1 MNPTTRQH
9 RHSVAVLTVVAL
21 ALGVGCFAV
30 AGAYAL
36 EARQPGSQT
45 QRSLPLPSPR
55 AIARAA
61 ALPTATQGRQMPR
74 PVRILI
80 PAIGVSAPVIPL
92 HLNRNKTL
100 QVPKSFSQT
109 GWFVGGPEP
118 GETGAA
124 VIVGHVDSTRGPAVF
139 YRLRGLRRGDQIKVQ
154 LKNKST
160 VRFVVQ
166 SMRKVPKKHFPTKL
180 VYGST
185 KGPTLRLIT
194 CDGRFDRSTGHY
206 VDNYVV
212 FAALA

>member
-9 RHSVAVLTVVAL
+9 RRFLAGLTLVAFGL
-21 ALGVGCFAV
+21 ALGCFGV
-30 AGAYAL
+30 AGAFAL
-36 EARQPGSQT
+36 QAVQPSSQT
-45 QRSLPLPSPR
+45 KRSLPLPN
-55 AIARAA
+55 AQAVAQAA
-61 ALPTATQGRQMPR
+61 AVPAARGRQEPR
-74 PVRILI
+74 PVRIVI

-92 HLNRNKTL
+92 HLNRNGTL

-109 GWFVGGPEP
+109 GWFVEGPEP
-118 GETGAA
+118 GENGPA
-124 VIVGHVDSTRGPAVF
+124 VIVGHVDSKSGPAVF
-139 YRLRGLRRGDQIKVQ
+139 WRLRALHRGDQIKVV
-154 LKNKST
+154 LKNRST

-166 SMRKVPKKHFPTKL
+166 STRRVPKHHFPTKL

-212 FAALA
+212 FAART